1 MNKERSDA
9 GFRCWDRKQT
19 LCLDDE
25 TELTGSVVDI
35 QSKNRNPEQ
44 NVSRIKRGSKKL

>member
-35 QSKNRNPEQ
+35 GPKFRAKTGIQ
-44 NVSRIKRGSKKL
+44 NKTSAE